1 MRRRDISKTL
11 FAATATGMAGILSK
25 AEAQSCSAPCY
36 AQTAAESAAGVAPV
50 NTAYEPGNIVRYG
63 ASTSAANN
71 QPEIQAAINQA
82 VQTGGAPVRIPCG
95 TWTYTSTLIIP
106 APCEFRGDD
115 QYTAILMKNGNFVGI
130 SITDGGSGQ
139 YAQAYL
145 QGFTLTSAG
154 GDSSDGLQINT
165 IGRIRC
171 ARLFISNHGGHGLE
185 IVQGSVGRYDDI
197 TSTGNA
203 GDGFRLTGSGPVQ
216 ANANVFTNIDT
227 RGNGGWGFN
236 LLTAMTNMGTGVTC
250 QSNTAGGIQLGACF
264 CNRLDVYCE
273 SNSGPDISFTTAC
286 AVPYGGNLIYA
297 VYLDKAPVYNGSSG
311 TGNAV
316 YTNRSGPVYQPAI
329 SQLIADLVTFS
340 NTRTDGTTPDGTFSI
355 VHNNNL
361 ELDVIAG
368 AYSAHQKTVFSNS
381 QHRDTCTECKPI
393 ISLPLEPRSLGG
405 RECFLWE
412 VQPLL
417 APRRAQRLRC
427 RPIQRGTCNF
437 IWGIRRSRSPITT
450 IEVVRIDAC

>member
-1 MRRRDISKTL
+1 
-11 FAATATGMAGILSK
+11 
-25 AEAQSCSAPCY
+25 
-36 AQTAAESAAGVAPV
+36 
-50 NTAYEPGNIVRYG
+50 
-63 ASTSAANN
+63 
-71 QPEIQAAINQA
+71 
-82 VQTGGAPVRIPCG
+82 
-95 TWTYTSTLIIP
+95 
-106 APCEFRGDD
+106 
-115 QYTAILMKNGNFVGI
+115 MKNGNFVGI

-381 QHRDTCTECKPI
+381 QSASGYMHGVQADNLIAAGAALSWGTGVLSMGSTTSVGATSGSATALPPNPAGYLQFYLGDTPI
-393 ISLPLEPRSLGG
+393 KIPYY
-405 RECFLWE
+405 
-412 VQPLL
+412 
-417 APRRAQRLRC
+417 
-427 RPIQRGTCNF
+427 NN
-437 IWGIRRSRSPITT
+437 
-450 IEVVRIDAC
+450 

>member
-1 MRRRDISKTL
+1 MSLETL
-11 FAATATGMAGILSK
+11 SATA
-25 AEAQSCSAPCY
+25 P
-36 AQTAAESAAGVAPV
+36 P
-50 NTAYEPGNIVRYG
+50 R
-63 ASTSAANN
+63 SAANN
-71 QPEIQAAINQA
+71 QPAIQAAVNQA

-95 TWTYTSTLIIP
+95 TWSYTATLTIP

-197 TSTGNA
+197 TATGNA
-203 GDGFRLTGSGPVQ
+203 GDGFRLTGSGSVQ

-250 QSNTAGGIQLGACF
+250 QNQYRRRYSVRRLLSA
-264 CNRLDVYCE
+264 NRLDVYCE

-286 AVPYGGNLIYA
+286 TVPYGGNLIYA

-311 TGNAV
+311 TGNVV
-316 YTNRSGPVYQPAI
+316 YTNRQRSGLPARD
-329 SQLIADLVTFS
+329 LADCGSRYVLEHP
-340 NTRTDGTTPDGTFSI
+340 NRRYHRIGTFSMLI
-355 VHNNNL
+355 TAISGRMSSPVH
-361 ELDVIAG
+361 I
-368 AYSAHQKTVFSNS
+368 Q
-381 QHRDTCTECKPI
+381 
-393 ISLPLEPRSLGG
+393 
-405 RECFLWE
+405 
-412 VQPLL
+412 
-417 APRRAQRLRC
+417 APSKDEIFA
-427 RPIQRGTCNF
+427 RP
-437 IWGIRRSRSPITT
+437 
-450 IEVVRIDAC
+450 VRIGIYARCAGR